1 MPGSTNYLKEAF
13 KRQENVIALGGIA
26 AAGVLFNPGFFLL
39 GGAVELVYL
48 WMLSTNPRF
57 KRVVDSEA
65 NKSRLFFD
73 QDERVRLLATL
84 PESERERFLALTDI
98 RQRVY
103 DSWQSRDSV
112 TQSLLQPSV
121 DKLDYLL
128 DTFLRAQLTL
138 QRMREHMAE
147 SDRASIEKQAKMIE
161 AELAAREL
169 PDKLHE
175 VKSKNLEILKQRVA
189 RLKKLQE
196 DIDIVRTQIDTLEN
210 AIRFINDQ
218 SVSLTDPQ
226 QITDQIDRVAAEVGE
241 TERSIKD
248 VEMFLGAQR
257 EAGED
262 SADGA
267 RAEGRQAQA
276 QRQG

>member
-1 MPGSTNYLKEAF
+1 MGYVMQAF
-13 KRQENVIALGGIA
+13 KRQENLIALGGIA
-26 AAGVLFNPGFFLL
+26 AAGFLFNPGFFLL
-39 GGAVELVYL
+39 GGALEVVYL
-48 WMLSTNPRF
+48 WLVSTNPRF
-57 KRVVDSEA
+57 KRVVDSEM
-65 NKSRLFFD
+65 NKSRLLFD

-84 PESERERFLALTDI
+84 PESERERFEALTDI
-98 RQRVY
+98 GQRVY
-103 DSWQSRDSV
+103 DSWRSRDSV

-128 DTFLRAQLTL
+128 DTFLRAQITL

-147 SDRASIEKQAKMIE
+147 SSSENIEKQAKMLE

-169 PDKLHE
+169 PDKLRD
-175 VKSKNLEILKQRVA
+175 VKSKNLEILRQRAA

-241 TERSIKD
+241 TEKSIKD
-248 VEMFLGAQR
+248 VEVFLGAQQ
-257 EAGED
+257 EAGAGGSDE
-262 SADGA
+262 A
-267 RAEGRQAQA
+267 RAQSRAQGQGQAQ
-276 QRQG
+276 G

>member
-1 MPGSTNYLKEAF
+1 VGYVRQAF
-13 KRQENVIALGGIA
+13 KRQENLIALAGIA
-26 AAGVLFNPGFFLL
+26 AAGFLFNPGFFLL
-39 GGAVELVYL
+39 GGALEVAYL
-48 WMLSTNPRF
+48 WLVSTNPRF
-57 KRVVDSEA
+57 KRVVDSET
-65 NKSRLFFD
+65 NKSRLLFD

-84 PESERERFLALTDI
+84 PESERERFEALTDI

-128 DTFLRAQLTL
+128 DTFLRAQITL

-147 SDRASIEKQAKMIE
+147 SGSENIEKQAKMLE

-169 PDKLHE
+169 PDKLRE
-175 VKSKNLEILKQRVA
+175 VKSKNLEILRQRAA

-196 DIDIVRTQIDTLEN
+196 DVDIVRTQIDTLEN

-241 TERSIKD
+241 TEKSIKD
-248 VEMFLGAQR
+248 VEVFLGAQQ
-257 EAGED
+257 EAGEGG
-262 SADGA
+262 ADEA
-267 RAEGRQAQA
+267 RAQGRAQA